1 MIVKPEFHKARPATG
16 PKRPAVVA
24 DWSHCCGLVEKD
36 GRLVPPRAR
45 KTFTAD
51 KLINDTS
58 DRTEAAD
65 WERLREQVK
74 QAARE
79 HPNRSDRLAEFVP
92 MLVSYRRAFE
102 RRARQHFGE
111 CIFYTATKTRAWT
124 YKNPNQVW
132 RYVPEKG
139 YFHRVL
145 SRLARYVQA
154 TSDDEELS
162 WLGFKEWLLT
172 PEVGRKAEHYYP
184 PGTLLARTGKCQVS
198 VAVVGYATL
207 AWQKAGLEADIAR
220 ECNPLL
226 QSDAAADDQEGE
238 LQELEQG
245 SDPASEEDNSV
256 EEMDDPRPPEQQQL
270 LQQAAA
276 SDPDEPDADDGDDQE
291 PDEEASDE
299 PPPPPAKAPETVTA
313 NPLAPS
319 DDEES
324 LSEPEGATPTINV
337 TRLKRKIQRE
347 ADRVKAEERNLA
359 VRKSNIALWEDQ
371 LKDHFAAAETRKRAR
386 EEEIE
391 GMQRQVLVDRCGC
404 TVDISK
410 EHRKVVAAYIK
421 DVGEYADPDGVLTEH
436 FTSAKRQQRAFTHQR
451 GAQMLRGPGYGLG
464 ASRFQASQVRH
475 DYLGHSNA
483 HHVVVV
489 LEAKDE
495 CSYFNVGVSQMQL
508 TRAEVSLQE
517 FPDFTKF
524 YHAAYATAPPCG
536 DIHKHNALGQLVYSL
551 DMSAEAKERFFAP
564 LRQALAAA

>member
-1 MIVKPEFHKARPATG
+1 MIVKPEFQKARSATG
-16 PKRPAVVA
+16 PKRPAVVT

-51 KLINDTS
+51 KLIDDTS

-74 QAARE
+74 QAARD
-79 HPNRSDRLAEFVP
+79 HPSRSDRLAEFVP

-102 RRARQHFGE
+102 RRARDHFGE

-124 YKNPNQVW
+124 YRHPNQTA

-172 PEVGRKAEHYYP
+172 PEAGRKAELYYP

-198 VAVVGYATL
+198 VAVVAYATI
-207 AWQKAGLEADIAR
+207 AWQKAGLEAAIAR
-220 ECNPLL
+220 ECDPLL
-226 QSDAAADDQEGE
+226 QSDAGADDQEAEVREGE
-238 LQELEQG
+238 VQELEQG
-245 SDPASEEDNSV
+245 SDHASEDDNSG
-256 EEMDDPRPPEQQQL
+256 EETDAPQPPEQQQL

-276 SDPDEPDADDGDDQE
+276 SDPDEPDADDDG
-291 PDEEASDE
+291 EEESDE
-299 PPPPPAKAPETVTA
+299 PPPKAPETVTA

-324 LSEPEGATPTINV
+324 LSETDGATPLINV

-404 TVDISK
+404 TVDTSK

-421 DVGEYADPDGVLTEH
+421 DVSEYADPDGVLTEH

-451 GAQMLRGPGYGLG
+451 GAQMLRGPGHGLG
-464 ASRFQASQVRH
+464 VSRFQASQVRH

-536 DIHKHNALGQLVYSL
+536 DIHKHNALGQLVYSP
-551 DMSAEAKERFFAP
+551 DMTADAKKRFFAP
-564 LRQALAAA
+564 LKEALAAA

>member
-1 MIVKPEFHKARPATG
+1 MIVKPEFQKARSAAG
-16 PKRPAVVA
+16 PKRPTVA
-24 DWSHCCGLVEKD
+24 TDWSHCCGLVEKD

-51 KLINDTS
+51 KLIDDTS

-74 QAARE
+74 QAARD
-79 HPNRSDRLAEFVP
+79 HPSRSDRLAEFVP

-102 RRARQHFGE
+102 RRARDHFGE

-124 YKNPNQVW
+124 YRHPNQTA

-172 PEVGRKAEHYYP
+172 PEAGRKAELYYP

-198 VAVVGYATL
+198 VAVVAYATI
-207 AWQKAGLEADIAR
+207 AWQKAGLEAAIAR
-220 ECNPLL
+220 ECDPLL
-226 QSDAAADDQEGE
+226 QSDAGADNQEGE
-238 LQELEQG
+238 AQELEQG
-245 SDPASEEDNSV
+245 SEHASEDDNSV
-256 EEMDDPRPPEQQQL
+256 EEMDAAPQPPEQQQQQQ
-270 LQQAAA
+270 QQAAA
-276 SDPDEPDADDGDDQE
+276 ADPDEPDADDD
-291 PDEEASDE
+291 DEEEPGE
-299 PPPPPAKAPETVTA
+299 PPPRAPETVTA

-324 LSEPEGATPTINV
+324 LSDPDGATPTINV
-337 TRLKRKIQRE
+337 ARLKRKIQRE
-347 ADRVKAEERNLA
+347 ADRVRADERNLA

-371 LKDHFAAAETRKRAR
+371 LKEHFAAAETRKRAR

-451 GAQMLRGPGYGLG
+451 GAQMLRGPGCGMG
-464 ASRFQASQVRH
+464 VSRFQASQVRH

-483 HHVVVV
+483 HQVVVV

-536 DIHKHNALGQLVYSL
+536 DIHKHNALGQLVYSP
-551 DMSAEAKERFFAP
+551 DMSAEAKQRFFAP
-564 LRQALAAA
+564 LREALAAA

>member
-16 PKRPAVVA
+16 PKRPAVVT

-51 KLINDTS
+51 KLIDDTS

-102 RRARQHFGE
+102 RRARDHFGE
-111 CIFYTATKTRAWT
+111 CIFYTATKARAWT
-124 YKNPNQVW
+124 YKHPNQVW

-172 PEVGRKAEHYYP
+172 PEAGRKAEPYYP

-198 VAVVGYATL
+198 VAVVCYATFEIP
-207 AWQKAGLEADIAR
+207 KAGLEALIAR
-220 ECNPLL
+220 ECDPLL
-226 QSDAAADDQEGE
+226 QGDAGADDQEGE
-238 LQELEQG
+238 TQELEQG
-245 SDPASEEDNSV
+245 SEHASEDDNSV
-256 EEMDDPRPPEQQQL
+256 EEMDAAPQPPEQQQPP
-270 LQQAAA
+270 QAAA
-276 SDPDEPDADDGDDQE
+276 AEPGADDDDEEE
-291 PDEEASDE
+291 PDEEAADRP

-324 LSEPEGATPTINV
+324 LSEPEGATATINV

-347 ADRVKAEERNLA
+347 ADQVKAEERSLA

-371 LKDHFAAAETRKRAR
+371 LRDHFAAAETRKRAR

-391 GMQRQVLVDRCGC
+391 DMQRQVLVDRCGC

-451 GAQMLRGPGYGLG
+451 GAQMLRGPGCGIG
-464 ASRFQASQVRH
+464 VSRFQASQVRH

-483 HHVVVV
+483 HQIVVV

-536 DIHKHNALGQLVYSL
+536 DIHKHNALGQQVYSI

-564 LRQALAAA
+564 LKKALAAA